1 MAKGKPYLATWASNV
16 LSLWRMDTNDV
27 FQPVANVAL
36 ASSLALAGIPFSFAA
51 GFTDDSQYLGVAIR
65 DAAASV
71 NMRSY
76 STTALGLI
84 SNNNIST
91 TNTSFS
97 VFMTRKGAVGGASA
111 TIDTTVNG
119 RKVNPASGALVAA
132 ASLRS
137 QAFTPNYAEPAVHPN
152 LSYVIR
158 PRSNQP
164 VNTGLFINYNTAA
177 VGVAGYPDY
186 TSSVSTGAS
195 TPTIQSVAAAWSPG
209 GDLIYFLDTAGAI
222 QVVPFNTPATLTPSS
237 AQVIA
242 AVGAI
247 ASTVP
252 ANGLGANEGSRI
264 FCDRSGSFVAV
275 VHYNGTTYTTV
286 IYQRTGS
293 TLTEIQRIGSF
304 GKAGA
309 FTEDSMFIV
318 DANSKK
324 AYKLNLTLKLYEDVS
339 ATAMANVPISPFGFL
354 SNDIDAIE
362 GIANVY
368 NAAIGKFLS
377 CGVDLAN
384 LKMIFL
390 SPSAS
395 FNAAA
400 TTITGAINGFAV
412 SDPNVPATG
421 LTLQNATLTP
431 GSGGQ
436 VLLKADDLA
445 VNVANNFT
453 FRYSALVDATNDTP
467 LAFFDWGEDF
477 TIDALSG
484 VNIDLSS
491 RGIVLFGV

>member
-252 ANGLGANEGSRI
+252 ANGLG
-264 FCDRSGSFVAV
+264 
-275 VHYNGTTYTTV
+275 YNGTTYTTV

-368 NAAIGKFLS
+368 NAAIGEFLS